1 MSSISTTGSVPTTR
15 APALSPVSRPGWL
28 ERTNLLFQLP
38 LTMRTRVVVVIAAVL
53 LAIAVL
59 LPLWHMTLYSNQYT
73 DGLNLYIYTHKLV
86 GGAVQGDRD
95 DLKEINTLNHYIG
108 MHPLQSED
116 FHEFKWMPLALGI
129 LVLLA
134 LRAVVLGRMSNLV
147 DVTVA
152 MGWFGMFSL
161 WSFYSKLYAYGHNL
175 DPDAPVKVAP
185 FTPPMLGSKQLANF
199 TVFNYP
205 ALGSYFILLV
215 LLLLLAGIV
224 LTARQRQWELQ

>member
-1 MSSISTTGSVPTTR
+1 MSSVLSTGSVPTAH
-15 APALSPVSRPGWL
+15 APAAPSALRCGWL
-28 ERTNLLFQLP
+28 DRANLFFQLP
-38 LTMRTRVVVVIAAVL
+38 LTMRTRVAVVIAAVL
-53 LAIAVL
+53 LAAAVL

-73 DGLNLYIYTHKLV
+73 DGLNLYIYTHKLA

-116 FHEFKWMPLALGI
+116 FHEFKWIPLALGI

-152 MGWFGMFSL
+152 MMWFGMFSL

-175 DPDAPVKVAP
+175 DADAPVKVAP

-205 ALGSYFILLV
+205 AIGSYLILLV
-215 LLLLLAGIV
+215 LLLLLAGV
-224 LTARQRQWELQ
+224 FFSARQRQAEL

>member
-1 MSSISTTGSVPTTR
+1 MSSISTGSVPAAR
-15 APALSPVSRPGWL
+15 APAITAASGPGWL
-28 ERTNLLFQLP
+28 ERANLLFQTP
-38 LTMRTRVVVVIAAVL
+38 LTMGTRAVVLIAAAL
-53 LAIAVL
+53 LAIAIL
-59 LPLWHMTLYSNQYT
+59 MPLWHMTLYSNQYT
-73 DGLNLYIYTHKLV
+73 DGLNLYIYTHKLA

-152 MGWFGMFSL
+152 MAWFGMFSL
-161 WSFYSKLYAYGHNL
+161 WSFYSKLYVYGHNL

-185 FTPPMLGSKQLANF
+185 FTPPILGSKQLANF

-205 ALGSYFILLV
+205 AFGSYLV
-215 LLLLLAGIV
+215 LLALALLAAGI
-224 LTARQRQWELQ
+224 LFSARQRPAER

>member
-1 MSSISTTGSVPTTR
+1 MSTISTGSVPVAR
-15 APALSPVSRPGWL
+15 AAAMPAVSRPGWL
-28 ERTNLLFQLP
+28 ERTNLFFQMP
-38 LTMRTRVVVVIAAVL
+38 LTMRARVVVVVAAVL
-53 LAIAVL
+53 LAVAVV

-73 DGLNLYIYTHKLV
+73 DGLNLYIYTHKLA

-152 MGWFGMFSL
+152 MTWFGMFSL

-185 FTPPMLGSKQLANF
+185 FTPPMLGSRQLANF

-205 ALGSYFILLV
+205 ALGSYLILLV

-224 LTARQRQWELQ
+224 LTARQRQAEL

>member
-1 MSSISTTGSVPTTR
+1 MSGISTTGSVSPAR
-15 APALSPVSRPGWL
+15 APAMFAASRPRWL
-28 ERTNLLFQLP
+28 ERANLFFQLP
-38 LTMRTRVVVVIAAVL
+38 LSMRTRVVVVVAAVL

-73 DGLNLYIYTHKLV
+73 DGLNLYIYTHKLQ

-108 MHPLQSED
+108 MHPLVSED

-129 LVLLA
+129 LLLLA

-161 WSFYSKLYAYGHNL
+161 WTFYSKLYTYGHNL
-175 DPDAPVKVAP
+175 DPEAPVKVAP
-185 FTPPMLGSKQLANF
+185 FTPPILGSKQLANF

-205 ALGSYFILLV
+205 ATGSYLILVALA
-215 LLLLLAGIV
+215 LLAAGIV
-224 LTARQRQWELQ
+224 LSARQWRHEI

>member
-1 MSSISTTGSVPTTR
+1 
-15 APALSPVSRPGWL
+15 
-28 ERTNLLFQLP
+28 P
-38 LTMRTRVVVVIAAVL
+38 LNMRTRVVVVVAAL
-53 LAIAVL
+53 FLAIAVL

-152 MGWFGMFSL
+152 MVWFGLFSL
-161 WSFYSKLYAYGHNL
+161 WSFYSKLYTYGHNL
-175 DPDAPVKVAP
+175 EPDAPVKVAP

-205 ALGSYFILLV
+205 ATGSYLILLA
-215 LLLLLAGIV
+215 LLLLVAGIF
-224 LTARQRQWELQ
+224 LSSRQRHTKL

>member
-1 MSSISTTGSVPTTR
+1 M
-15 APALSPVSRPGWL
+15 
-28 ERTNLLFQLP
+28 
-38 LTMRTRVVVVIAAVL
+38 IAALL
-53 LAIAVL
+53 LAVAVF

-116 FHEFKWMPLALGI
+116 FNEFKWMPLALGI

-152 MGWFGMFSL
+152 MGWFGIFSL
-161 WSFYSKLYAYGHNL
+161 WSFYSKLYAYGHHL

-205 ALGSYFILLV
+205 AWGSYLILVALA
-215 LLLLLAGIV
+215 LLAAGIV
-224 LTARQRQWELQ
+224 LSARQRQAEG

>member
-1 MSSISTTGSVPTTR
+1 MSTISTGSVPVAR
-15 APALSPVSRPGWL
+15 AAAMPAVSRPGWL
-28 ERTNLLFQLP
+28 ERTNLFFQMP
-38 LTMRTRVVVVIAAVL
+38 LTMRARVVVVVAAVL
-53 LAIAVL
+53 LAVAVL

-73 DGLNLYIYTHKLV
+73 DGLNLYIYTHKLA

-152 MGWFGMFSL
+152 MTWFGMFSL

-185 FTPPMLGSKQLANF
+185 FTPPMLGSRQLANF

-205 ALGSYFILLV
+205 ALGSYLILLV

-224 LTARQRQWELQ
+224 LTARQRQAEL